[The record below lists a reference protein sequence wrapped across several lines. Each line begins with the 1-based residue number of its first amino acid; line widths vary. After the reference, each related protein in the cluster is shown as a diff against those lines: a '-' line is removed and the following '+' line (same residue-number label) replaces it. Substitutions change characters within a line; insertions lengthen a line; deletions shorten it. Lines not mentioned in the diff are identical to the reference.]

1 MAEVP
6 QHPVD
11 CGLGAQST
19 EILLRY
25 ALGLNTSAPAHETL
39 PSPPTNPP
47 PTAASSP
54 PAPPYCHIR
63 VHGRKQQSSFDTWV
77 ASIQVTAGCKIAV
90 VLDGS
95 ESFQMA
101 LKQLRRQHEKK
112 NPQISMLHA
121 TLHDDVNIKLPSDG
135 RPFILLTTEA
145 FYKRDLRIKFDA
157 VYDDCQVHRQAI
169 EQGRTFGLMATLK
182 TFVIST
188 RELESRQQMARR
200 NASKWGAFKPR
211 TASVAGCVDGEPADL
226 QARNAALC
234 KDVKHPMI
242 GFSLPKPKLLWRN
255 GSWHYEP
262 EHSRGDP
269 LDVNA
274 LPLANLLFD
283 AADAEAFAASQRL
296 ALVATVCASQI
307 TSNMP
312 RIFESVARA
321 TFSSRAEKS
330 SGGAVTSQEKK
341 HAWEVA
347 LSVLV
352 RAFLSGCGSST
363 EEIGLAIL
371 FLQRRMQVLDLRNFE
386 GALLENYATDPV
398 LLEQAGQIMHTLLY
412 AMTNLIDT
420 TLAGLGQWWGLT
432 AAAKA
437 RIAAIRDIDAIR
449 EQTLDAPRAFLESAV
464 RSAAKRGQLGC
475 GSSVLDVGLVP
486 MDTEAQLKGA
496 RDYFHQLKV
505 GCFDATHLNEKQ
517 NLELE
522 VVRQSVRRH
531 ELEDAWVEYQLVA
544 KGERLTIKS
553 KAAADYF
560 DDFDDYDDDPFD
572 FYDYGT
578 MALVAT
584 AAAAG
589 LGGRAR
595 GGSGCARRASRR

>member
-1 MAEVP
+1 
-6 QHPVD
+6 
-11 CGLGAQST
+11 
-19 EILLRY
+19 
-25 ALGLNTSAPAHETL
+25 
-39 PSPPTNPP
+39 
-47 PTAASSP
+47 
-54 PAPPYCHIR
+54 
-63 VHGRKQQSSFDTWV
+63 
-77 ASIQVTAGCKIAV
+77 
-90 VLDGS
+90 
-95 ESFQMA
+95 MA

-121 TLHDDVNIKLPSDG
+121 TLHDDVNIKLPSDE

-169 EQGRTFGLMATLK
+169 EQVRTFGLMATLK

-255 GSWHYEP
+255 GSWHYEL

-341 HAWEVA
+341 HAKEVA

-352 RAFLSGCGSST
+352 RAFLSGCGDST

-371 FLQRRMQVLDLRNFE
+371 FLRKGDRALDEEAAMLPIGLGLRNLE
-386 GALLENYATDPV
+386 GALLKSYSTDPV

-412 AMTNLIDT
+412 AMTNLLHT
-420 TLAGLGQWWGLT
+420 TLAGLEQWCGLT

-449 EQTLDAPRAFLESAV
+449 DQTLDAPRAFLESAV
-464 RSAAKRGQLGC
+464 RSAAKRGQPGC

-486 MDTEAQLKGA
+486 MDTDARLQGA
-496 RDYFHQLKV
+496 ADYFQQLDV
-505 GCFDATHLNEKQ
+505 GSFDAAHLGPEQQ

-560 DDFDDYDDDPFD
+560 DDYYDDYYDDDPSTF
-572 FYDYGT
+572 T
-578 MALVAT
+578 TTASLVAT
-584 AAAAG
+584 AAAAVV
-589 LGGRAR
+589 GGHAR